1 MRISFARTVVVA
13 LALTA
18 TTTGLVHGQ
27 EAEFP
32 GVQKAMSAKSFTD
45 AGLNKL
51 TPDELGRLNEF
62 IAGYAASKS
71 QEAANVAVTRA
82 VKDNKIASQPQIIE
96 SRIVGRF
103 SGYNG
108 RTSFTLENGQVWR
121 QSQDSSAAYPP
132 SDSPP
137 VLLKKE
143 FIGWRMYILGGG
155 NLRVH
160 KVR

>member
-1 MRISFARTVVVA
+1 MNFNLRAA
-13 LALTA
+13 ALTCLLLSA
-18 TTTGLVHGQ
+18 AFPSCVFAQ
-27 EAEFP
+27 DSEFQ

-51 TPDELGRLNEF
+51 TPDELARLNEF

-71 QEAANVAVTRA
+71 QEAANVAVDRA

-103 SGYNG
+103 TGYTG
-108 RTSFTLENGQVWR
+108 RTSFTLENGQVWK
-121 QSQDSSAAYPP
+121 QSQDTSAAYPP
-132 SDSPP
+132 VDSPV

-143 FIGWRMYILGGG
+143 FLGWRMYILGGG
-155 NLRVH
+155 SLRVH

>member
-1 MRISFARTVVVA
+1 MTRSFVRTLLVA
-13 LALTA
+13 FALSA
-18 TTTGLVHGQ
+18 TFAGLVRG
-27 EAEFP
+27 EDAEFA
-32 GVQKAMSAKSFTD
+32 GVQKAMSAKSFND

-51 TPDELGRLNEF
+51 TPDEIARLNEF

-71 QEAANVAVTRA
+71 QQAANTAVDQA

-108 RTSFTLENGQVWR
+108 HTSFTLENGQVWK
-121 QSQDSSAAYPP
+121 QSQESTGAYPP

-143 FIGWRMYILGGG
+143 FMGWRMYILGGG
-155 NLRVH
+155 NIRVH
-160 KVR
+160 KIR

>member
-1 MRISFARTVVVA
+1 MKPSFAPTVIAA
-13 LALTA
+13 LALA
-18 TTTGLVHGQ
+18 TMLTGYAYGE

-51 TPDELGRLNEF
+51 SPEELARLNEF
-62 IAGYAASKS
+62 IAGYANSKS
-71 QEAANVAVTRA
+71 QEAANVAVDRA

-103 SGYNG
+103 TGYNG
-108 RTSFTLENGQVWR
+108 RTSFTLENGQVWK
-121 QSQDSSAAYPP
+121 QSQDSTGAYPP

-143 FIGWRMYILGGG
+143 FLGWRMYILGGG

>member
-1 MRISFARTVVVA
+1 MRSSFIRSVAAA
-13 LALTA
+13 LACGA
-18 TTTGLVHGQ
+18 TLAASAYGE

-32 GVQKAMSAKSFTD
+32 GVQKAMSAKSFSD

-51 TPDELGRLNEF
+51 SPDELARLNEF

-71 QEAANVAVTRA
+71 QQAANTAVDQA
-82 VKDNKIASQPQIIE
+82 VKDNKIASQPQILE

-103 SGYNG
+103 TGYNG
-108 RTSFTLENGQVWR
+108 RTSFTLENGQVWK
-121 QSQDSSAAYPP
+121 QSQQATAAYPP

-143 FIGWRMYILGGG
+143 MLGWRMYILGGG

>member
-1 MRISFARTVVVA
+1 MRSSFIRTVIAA
-13 LALTA
+13 LACGA
-18 TTTGLVHGQ
+18 TLAASAYGA

-32 GVQKAMSAKSFTD
+32 GVQKAMSAKSFSD

-51 TPDELGRLNEF
+51 TPDELARLNEF

-71 QEAANVAVTRA
+71 QEAASVAVDRA
-82 VKDNKIASQPQIIE
+82 VKDNKITSQPQIIE

-103 SGYNG
+103 SGYTG
-108 RTSFTLENGQVWR
+108 RTVFPLENGQVWR
-121 QSQDSSAAYPP
+121 QSQEGTASYPAVE
-132 SDSPP
+132 SPF

-155 NLRVH
+155 SLRVQ

>member
-1 MRISFARTVVVA
+1 M
-13 LALTA
+13 LTGYA
-18 TTTGLVHGQ
+18 YGE
-27 EAEFP
+27 EAGFP

-51 TPDELGRLNEF
+51 SPEELARLNEF
-62 IAGYAASKS
+62 IAGYANSKS
-71 QEAANVAVTRA
+71 QEAANVAVDRA

-103 SGYNG
+103 TGYNG
-108 RTSFTLENGQVWR
+108 RTSFTLENGQVWK
-121 QSQDSSAAYPP
+121 QSQDSTGAYPP

-143 FIGWRMYILGGG
+143 FLGWRMYILGGG